1 MSLKA
6 TIKTIHKMRKTILT
20 VILSMSVILCFAQD
34 AKEQIVTALQ
44 GQQEELTKALPQ
56 GRAPLPHH
64 DKHGRHVE
72 SAEPV
77 A

>member
-44 GQQEELTKALPQ
+44 GQQEELTKAFK
-56 GRAPLPHH
+56 
-64 DKHGRHVE
+64 DKDYGKGGHGE